1 MSGDAEQFR
10 REVDDLDTGLPAVPD
25 LTAVRSAV
33 RRRRRRRRTAVF
45 AAAGAGALVVAL
57 GVVVVATPDD
67 TIDHGVDL
75 ARPAADPPTSA
86 PVTPAPGGRPAGPW
100 FGPQA
105 EAAVAAVLPDLVKT
119 GQLRGDHYEPP
130 DRTGTYPVAAETPV
144 RWETFFQ
151 WTTFFDG
158 PDGVRVDVSS
168 TRDAP
173 GVTTPGT
180 TTATTATTATT
191 GASGT
196 TGACRAAL
204 YPVRASCRE
213 LVVDGR
219 TVVVSD
225 GIRFER
231 GGVWHRQVE
240 VRGPEGVRG
249 MDARVLVLAFG
260 EARSRAE
267 ADVQLPSL
275 RVLQRL
281 ALDPDLVLPEPQEFP
296 EQLPD

>member
-1 MSGDAEQFR
+1 VSGDAELFR

-33 RRRRRRRRTAVF
+33 RRRRRRRRTAVG

-57 GVVVVATPDD
+57 GVVVATPDD

-86 PVTPAPGGRPAGPW
+86 AVTPEPGGRLAGPW
-100 FGPQA
+100 FGPQV
-105 EAAVAAVLPDLVKT
+105 EAAVAEVLPGLVKT
-119 GQLRGDHYEPP
+119 GQLRGDHYEPL
-130 DRTGTYPVAAETPV
+130 DRTGTYPVAVATPV
-144 RWETFFQ
+144 RWATFFQ

-173 GVTTPGT
+173 DATTPDAV
-180 TTATTATTATT
+180 TA
-191 GASGT
+191 T

-231 GGVWHRQVE
+231 SGVWHRQVE

-267 ADVQLPSL
+267 ADAQLPSL

-281 ALDPDLVLPEPQEFP
+281 ALDPDLVLPEPRDFP
-296 EQLPD
+296 EQFPD